1 MDGDAIPLQ
10 QVLVSAVGSSF
21 YGGYENINK
30 NQYYTSHEHGGP
42 QLYVVTVEIGI
53 GREGIAEM
61 NGNRLKKIG
70 EERIVQNGK
79 IIGFYKIWDASRYGT
94 GKFTYENTSM
104 SHPWN
109 TERTYIYIK

>member
-1 MDGDAIPLQ
+1 MAGDAIPLQ
-10 QVLVSAVGSSF
+10 QVLVIAVGSSL

-42 QLYVVTVEIGI
+42 QLYVVTAEIGI

-61 NGNRLKKIG
+61 NGNRLKKID
-70 EERIVQNGK
+70 EERIVQNGM
-79 IIGFYKIWDASRYGT
+79 IVGFYKTWDASRYGT

-104 SHPWN
+104 SQPWN